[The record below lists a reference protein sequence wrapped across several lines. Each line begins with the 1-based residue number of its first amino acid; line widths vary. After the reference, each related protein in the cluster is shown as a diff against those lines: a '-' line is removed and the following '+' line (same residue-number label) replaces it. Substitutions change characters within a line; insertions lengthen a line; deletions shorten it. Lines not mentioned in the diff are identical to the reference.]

1 MRIGDDR
8 SPINRPRIVVLSA
21 AVVLALLLLATFVGW
36 TYVLVVSAGMFSVGL
51 ILRLISREFRL
62 FWWRPDP
69 KDLVTIAGLYLAVVG
84 ANRLAF
90 VGFTTDNML
99 GLFLSYAVVGLL
111 MLGVVGPVVYTV
123 WWRSRPLRS
132 LGVGLHEWR
141 PTVLLGLVFAA
152 VQFSLTLWGYDLP
165 QPVDW
170 IPLLLMSLTVGMF
183 ESIFFRGFIQN
194 RLEASFGP
202 VAGIGS
208 AAVLYGLYHFGYG
221 MGAEE
226 IVFLTGL
233 GVVYAVAFAT
243 TRNMLVLWPL
253 LTPLGS
259 LYNNLEAGDI
269 ELPWASMAG
278 FGQVLVAMGVVL
290 WFAHLH
296 AARKDGSKP
305 IVERNQKPMS
315 TGSDDSTL
323 VGAETR
329 R

>member
-1 MRIGDDR
+1 V
-8 SPINRPRIVVLSA
+8 SPLNRPKIFMGG
-21 AVVLALLLLATFVGW
+21 AVVLALLLLDVFAGW
-36 TYVLVVSAGMFSVGL
+36 AYLLAVSVGMISL
-51 ILRLISREFRL
+51 GLVMRLISRELRL
-62 FWWRPDP
+62 FWWRPDRR
-69 KDLVTIAGLYLAVVG
+69 DLVAIAVLFLAVVG

-90 VGFTTDNML
+90 VGFTTDAML

-111 MLGVVGPVVYTV
+111 LLGVVGPVAYNV

-132 LGVGLHEWR
+132 LSVGSHEWR

-152 VQFSLTLWGYDLP
+152 VQFSLTLWRYELP
-165 QPVDW
+165 DPVDW

-202 VAGIGS
+202 AVGIVS
-208 AAVLYGLYHFGYG
+208 AAILYGLYHFGYG

-233 GVVYAVAFAT
+233 GLAYAVAFAT
-243 TRNMLVLWPL
+243 TRNVFVLWPL

-259 LYNNLEAGDI
+259 LFNNLEAGDI

-278 FGQVLVAMGVVL
+278 FGQVLIAMGVVL
-290 WFAHLH
+290 WLAHRH
-296 AARKDGSKP
+296 AARRDGSKP
-305 IVERNQKPMS
+305 IVDPIEKP
-315 TGSDDSTL
+315 TGRGQGDGIL

>member
-1 MRIGDDR
+1 MA
-8 SPINRPRIVVLSA
+8 PMNRVRTVVLSA
-21 AVVLALLLLATFVGW
+21 AVVLALLLLEVFDGRAH
-36 TYVLVVSAGMFSVGL
+36 VLVVSVGMFSVGL
-51 ILRLISREFRL
+51 ILRLMSREFRL
-62 FWWRPDP
+62 FWWRPDR
-69 KDLVTIAGLYLAVVG
+69 KDLAVIAVLYLAVVG

-111 MLGVVGPVVYTV
+111 LLGVAGPVVYTV

-141 PTVLLGLVFAA
+141 PTVLLGVVFAA
-152 VQFSLTLWGYDLP
+152 VQFSLTLWGYELP
-165 QPVDW
+165 AAMDW

-194 RLEASFGP
+194 RLEKSFGP
-202 VAGIGS
+202 VAGIGA

-221 MGAEE
+221 MGTEE

-243 TRNMLVLWPL
+243 TRNILILWPL

-278 FGQVLVAMGVVL
+278 FGQVLIAMGVVL
-290 WFAHLH
+290 WIGHRRT
-296 AARKDGSKP
+296 ARRVESKP
-305 IVERNQKPMS
+305 IVEIEKP
-315 TGSDDSTL
+315 TGTHPGDSAL